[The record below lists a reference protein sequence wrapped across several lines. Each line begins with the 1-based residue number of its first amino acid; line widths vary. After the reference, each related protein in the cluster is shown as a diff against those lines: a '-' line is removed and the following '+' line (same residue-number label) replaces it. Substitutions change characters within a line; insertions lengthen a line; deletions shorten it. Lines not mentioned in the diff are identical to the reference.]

1 MMTQKTFLLIDEY
14 FSEIDDPRKDKGKRH
29 KLTDIIAIAVCAAI
43 CGANKWTE
51 VVFIAKEKKKWL
63 KRFLELP
70 YGIPSHD
77 TFSQVFRLINP
88 NQFEKCFID
97 WVQASF
103 KLSEE
108 DSIAIDGKYLKG
120 SRDQESNTSAIVM
133 VSAFATEY
141 GIVLG
146 QEKVDDKSNEITAIP
161 KLLELLKVK
170 GKTITIDAMGC
181 QREIAKLIRE
191 AHAHYVLSLKENHP
205 SLFRDI
211 DNFFKKAFEN
221 NFKGIKHSFH
231 ETDLE
236 KRHGRREKRFCHVVS
251 IKPYIA
257 DKEFHGALDWQDFET
272 IVCVESEVT
281 KVSTGEVSRERRYF
295 ISSLDEDAEKIL
307 KVVRKH
313 WAVEN
318 LLHWTLDVDF
328 EEDKSRSRKD
338 FGAENFSIVR
348 RCSLNLLRAHKA
360 KTEEK
365 ITIQQLRLRAA
376 MNNQCLHEI
385 LTAQPTL
392 R

>member
-1 MMTQKTFLLIDEY
+1 MTEERFALIDDY

-29 KLTDIIAIAVCAAI
+29 KLTDIIAIAVCSAI

-51 VVFIAKEKKKWL
+51 VTFIAKEKEGWL

-70 YGIPSHD
+70 HGIPSHD
-77 TFSQVFRLINP
+77 TFSEIFRLINP
-88 NQFEKCFID
+88 DQFEKCFID
-97 WVQASF
+97 WVKASF
-103 KLSEE
+103 ELSEE
-108 DSIAIDGKYLKG
+108 DSIAIDGKYIKG
-120 SRDQESNTSAIVM
+120 SRNKELGTSAIVM

-170 GKTITIDAMGC
+170 NKTITIDAMGC
-181 QREIAKLIRE
+181 QKEIAKLIRKAE
-191 AHAHYVLSLKENHP
+191 AHYVLALKENHP
-205 SLFRDI
+205 SLFKDV
-211 DNFFKKAFEN
+211 DTFFKKAFEN
-221 NFKGIKHSFH
+221 NFQDINHSFH

-236 KRHGRREKRFCHVVS
+236 TGHGRREKRFCYVVL
-251 IKPYIA
+251 IEPYVE
-257 DKEFHGALDWQDFET
+257 DKEFYGALDWQDFKT
-272 IVCVESEVT
+272 IVCVESEVA

-295 ISSLDEDAEKIL
+295 VSSLSDNAEKIL
-307 KVVRKH
+307 KAVRKH
-313 WAVEN
+313 WAIEN
-318 LLHWTLDVDF
+318 LLHWTLDVNF
-328 EEDKSRSRKD
+328 EEDKSRIRKD

-348 RCSLNLLRAHKA
+348 RCSLNLLRAHKI

-376 MNNQCLHEI
+376 MNNQCLLEI